1 MQIIHKSVNWRDPYG
16 FIGRL
21 GDFRET
27 ANSSSLM
34 VSNNSRISRLETI
47 MFPRFLKLELDRG
60 SRTPDALEVDE
71 AVAVLIGERL
81 DADDRLLEL
90 ATLPEK
96 NELLEIDQDISLK
109 TEWVKTTLNDRSE
122 VVKIEIAKWRVHVK
136 VQRDC
141 DFSHSNATLKVT
153 WAEKTMS
160 VDKENVTRT
169 CEIVS
174 EA

>member
-1 MQIIHKSVNWRDPYG
+1 MH
-16 FIGRL
+16 
-21 GDFRET
+21 
-27 ANSSSLM
+27 
-34 VSNNSRISRLETI
+34 
-47 MFPRFLKLELDRG
+47 LKLMKL
-60 SRTPDALEVDE
+60 
-71 AVAVLIGERL
+71 VAVLIGERL

-109 TEWVKTTLNDRSE
+109 TEWVKTTLDDRSE

>member
-1 MQIIHKSVNWRDPYG
+1 
-16 FIGRL
+16 
-21 GDFRET
+21 
-27 ANSSSLM
+27 M

-109 TEWVKTTLNDRSE
+109 TE
-122 VVKIEIAKWRVHVK
+122 
-136 VQRDC
+136 
-141 DFSHSNATLKVT
+141 
-153 WAEKTMS
+153 
-160 VDKENVTRT
+160 
-169 CEIVS
+169 
-174 EA
+174 